1 MKRSIVLSYILLL
14 FATIVTA
21 QAKVKAELDSATI
34 LIGQR
39 AYLKVSVGVGKD
51 TKVTFPDYKVQQEIV
66 PGVEVLN
73 VRKDTINA
81 GNERQ
86 IVATYVLTGWEQQDY
101 EIPSLQIIVDG
112 KKVSTKSFILKVKEQ
127 KVDKKQGSQKPAD
140 DIMAVPFSWADL
152 IPAFCWLIVAIILI
166 VAAWLLKKRIRQNK
180 GLALP
185 QKKVKNLTP
194 YEEAMAEIQ
203 KLQTA
208 ESKGMEQ
215 KVYYT
220 HVADVLRKYINKCFH
235 INTLESTSE
244 EILLQLKDKVGN
256 GQLTELKNLFVTADL
271 VKFAKYSTTDN
282 EREYYLSNVLHFV
295 EDTRTVNQ
303 VQEEESQPIQEVAP
317 RKVKTHRAMQLVV
330 AALVILAICLLVYV
344 VYDVY
349 QTVV

>member
-1 MKRSIVLSYILLL
+1 MKRSILLSYILLL
-14 FATIVTA
+14 FATVVMA

-39 AYLKVSVGVGKD
+39 AYLKVSVRMGKN

-73 VRKDTINA
+73 VRKDTTTA

-86 IVATYVLTGWEQQDY
+86 VVATYVLTGWEQQDY
-101 EIPSLQIIVDG
+101 EIPSLQVIVDG

-127 KVDKKQGSQKPAD
+127 KIDKKQGAQKPAD
-140 DIMAVPFSWADL
+140 DIITVPFSWADL

-166 VAAWLLKKRIRQNK
+166 VAAWLLKKKIRHNK

-185 QKKVKNLTP
+185 LKKVKYLTP
-194 YEEAMAEIQ
+194 YEEALEEIQ
-203 KLQTA
+203 KLQIA
-208 ESKGMEQ
+208 ESWGVEQ

-244 EILLQLKDKVGN
+244 EILSQLKNKVGN
-256 GQLTELKNLFVTADL
+256 EQLAELKNLFVTADL

-303 VQEEESQPIQEVAP
+303 AQEEESLPTQEVAP
-317 RKVKTHRAMQLVV
+317 RKAKTHKAMQLLV

-349 QTVV
+349 LTVV